1 MAYFLGW
8 AGTAT
13 RMAQWTATR
22 PGTNGGLPQRV
33 VGGRARRL
41 AGPLSARRGGGQC
54 WRCVELQPR
63 LCITAGAHRRARSS
77 GPHDVPEAAQADVAE
92 LRPRGG
98 AVGYGERRRGRWRH
112 REEKGGWEG
121 QCEREWGGK
130 LGFHCYLYEMKIY
143 IGPIK
148 IGLHLGPTLWVEVTT
163 HALSTYRDGAALNT
177 IDRA

>member
-1 MAYFLGW
+1 VLAVRG
-8 AGTAT
+8 APTPAVHHSRRT
-13 RMAQWTATR
+13 PAR
-22 PGTNGGLPQRV
+22 PKL
-33 VGGRARRL
+33 
-41 AGPLSARRGGGQC
+41 
-54 WRCVELQPR
+54 
-63 LCITAGAHRRARSS
+63 RS
-77 GPHDVPEAAQADVAE
+77 HDVPEAAQAGVAE

-143 IGPIK
+143 IGPVK

-163 HALSTYRDGAALNT
+163 HALSTYRDGPALNT